1 MRFGLFGG
9 PSRATSPGPPDD
21 AGAYRTY
28 VDLVVEAEA
37 LGFYGVYLVEHHFT
51 GRGQISASLNLLSHL
66 AARTSSMRLGTA
78 VVVLPW
84 HNPLLLAEQASTVD
98 VLSGGR
104 LDLGVG
110 RGYREHEFGG
120 FGVPIEEAQARFD
133 EAMAVLR
140 LAWASERRFS
150 HHGRY
155 WHFED
160 VVVEPRPVQRPH
172 PPLWLGAGSPESLER
187 AGREGY
193 RLFLDQVGS
202 FGLQTERVARYRA
215 AQEAAGLPCSPADVA
230 VTRSLRI
237 ARSSAD
243 REGLV
248 DRQVASLT
256 ALAEST
262 RAPEAGGRN
271 LFYSAPEARRG
282 AVEAGSII
290 GTPDECIE
298 RLRRLE
304 AGGIE
309 QVLFTGGP
317 TADDIRFF
325 AREVMPAFASAGKA
339 PARRQHNPTPT
350 PGGPR

>member
-9 PSRATSPGPPDD
+9 PSRAFPAGAPDD
-21 AGAYRTY
+21 ATAYRAY
-28 VDLVVEAEA
+28 VDMVVEAEA

-51 GRGQISASLNLLSHL
+51 GRGQISSSLNLLSHL
-66 AARTSSMRLGTA
+66 AARTSRMRLGTA

-84 HNPLLLAEQASTVD
+84 HNPLLLAEQVATVD

-120 FGVPIEEAQARFD
+120 FGIPIEEAEARFD

-140 LAWASERRFS
+140 RAWTGGDRFS

-155 WHFED
+155 WHFDD
-160 VVVEPRPVQRPH
+160 VVVEPQPVQRPH
-172 PPLWLGAGSPESLER
+172 PPLWLGAGSPASLER
-187 AGREGY
+187 AAREGY
-193 RLFLDQVGS
+193 RLLLDQVGS
-202 FGLQTERVARYRA
+202 FALQAERAAHYRA
-215 AQEAAGLPCSPADVA
+215 AKEAAGLSSSPDDVA

-237 ARSSAD
+237 ARSVAD
-243 REGLV
+243 RDGLIE
-248 DRQVASLT
+248 RQVASLT

-262 RAPEAGGRN
+262 RPPAEGGRN
-271 LFYSAPEARRG
+271 LFYSAPEARREV
-282 AVEAGSII
+282 VEAGSII

-298 RLRRLE
+298 RLRSLE

-309 QVLFTGGP
+309 QVLFAGGLSI
-317 TADDIRFF
+317 DDLRFF
-325 AREVMPAFASAGKA
+325 AREVMPAF
-339 PARRQHNPTPT
+339 H
-350 PGGPR
+350 